1 MATSALRLDHI
12 QAYYGDSH
20 VLQDVSFELGEA
32 RMLGLLGRNG
42 AGKSTCM
49 NVAVGLLPPRQG
61 RVSVFGENVTGKSPE
76 NVAAWGVALVP
87 QGRRIFKSLTVK
99 ENLEVAAK
107 PPVDGKHALWS
118 LETVFA
124 MFPRLKERASQMA
137 AHLSGGE
144 QQMLAIGRALMGNPR
159 VLLMDE
165 PSEGLA
171 PQIVH
176 EVMETIRKLK
186 SSGLSIVLV
195 EQNPNLVFDVADDI
209 IILNTGRVAVVSD
222 PPALKKNDALLRQHL
237 GVF

>member
-1 MATSALRLDHI
+1 MATSALRLEHI

-107 PPVDGKHALWS
+107 PPVDGKHAPWS

-209 IILNTGRVAVVSD
+209 VILNTGRVAVVSD
-222 PPALKKNDALLRQHL
+222 PPALKKDDALLRQHL